1 MLLRENEAHIWRSR
15 LDLVESQI
23 NKFVKLLSEDEI
35 ERARRFRREQDR
47 DRFIAARGILRTL
60 LGQYLEIDPQEIE
73 FSYTVKGKPYLSAEF
88 PRLEF
93 NVSHSND
100 LALYGICR
108 DRAIGIDIEHLRP
121 LPNACELA
129 QRFFSDRESRELNA
143 LPREH
148 QHLAFFQT
156 WTCKE
161 AYLKAT
167 GEGLAGL
174 EKVEVVLEKDTPPKL
189 VLPDKNAAQQW
200 QLCFLHPHSN
210 YAGAMAIATTEIKLH
225 QFEFPWNLKVGCISE
240 A

>member
-1 MLLRENEAHIWRSR
+1 MLLGENEVHVWRSR
-15 LDLVESQI
+15 LDLSTSQI
-23 NKFVKLLSEDEI
+23 DDFVKLLSGDET
-35 ERARRFRREQDR
+35 ERSQRFRRDRDR
-47 DRFIAARGILRTL
+47 DRFIAARGILRAL
-60 LGQYLEIDPQEIE
+60 LGQYLEIDPQTIE
-73 FSYTVKGKPYLSAEF
+73 FSYTNKGKPYLSNGF
-88 PRLEF
+88 SHLQF

-121 LPNACELA
+121 LPNAPQLA
-129 QRFFSDRESRELNA
+129 QRFFSDRESKELNA

-174 EKVEVVLEKDTPPKL
+174 EKVEVFLKKDTAPKL
-189 VLPDKNAAQQW
+189 VLPNENANQQW
-200 QLCFLHPHSN
+200 QLELLYPHPD
-210 YAGAMAIATTEIKLH
+210 YVAALAIATTNIKLH
-225 QFEFPWNLKVGCISE
+225 QFEFPPTYTRLT
-240 A
+240 